1 MERVMNSMEQSL
13 RPSYATPTSN
23 SVKPN
28 DPHHDTPCPHFHQ
41 SLPSTHITFR
51 HPGYPHPGNIL
62 FRLPVYD
69 GCEPDEDY
77 EHDEDYDPDH
87 DHAEYGRGVH
97 HGTALEACSIIA
109 CNSKGFL
116 SPKLLQ
122 SPPDHI
128 PSLNSLLTARVYY
141 FYPKAWIRSRSQE
154 DLVYPVCPSFKDWQF
169 PHGAVPADWMFVYKY
184 THPVPPHNGELLTI
198 IVRNTNTVPNI
209 PKPSQ
214 YSMAVAQR
222 DGTCRVSGFTDC
234 TETAHLVPW
243 VEDGWVYFDPFI
255 FSPPPKRTL
264 TCRPQFTRNEM
275 EIYNLNAGLPSHL
288 LTSDIQNCLRLRSDI
303 HSQLDAGNFVFVP
316 KCGTSCIHFLTP
328 THEYGRLLH
337 NRKTEEF
344 DVAPEFVYARFAWAV
359 LPLAQAFA
367 AKIGVKL
374 RVWSTAQH
382 TWEEI
387 LRGPMMPHDSMLPPD
402 IIPQKRSRTEGSVS
416 GAVSGSSRV
425 PTPPP
430 SPAANSHERRRR
442 TLNQLGPFSYPPSPF
457 PRILLTFSS
466 ISQSKPGVGTSLVA
480 PGCGTARDR

>member
-1 MERVMNSMEQSL
+1 MEVSL
-13 RPSYATPTSN
+13 RPSYATPTGN
-23 SVKPN
+23 LVRPN
-28 DPHHDTPCPHFHQ
+28 DPNIVTPCPHFHQ

-51 HPGYPHPGNIL
+51 HPGYPNPGNIL
-62 FRLPVYD
+62 FRLPAHD
-69 GCEPDEDY
+69 GCEPDG
-77 EHDEDYDPDH
+77 DH
-87 DHAEYGRGVH
+87 ELDDGHVDRRRGVH

-116 SPKLLQ
+116 SPRLLQ

-128 PSLNSLLTARVYY
+128 PSLNSLLTAKVYY
-141 FYPKAWIRSRSQE
+141 FYPSAWIRSRSQE

-169 PHGAVPADWMFVYKY
+169 PHGAVPTDWMSVYK
-184 THPVPPHNGELLTI
+184 
-198 IVRNTNTVPNI
+198 NTNTLPNI

-214 YSMAVAQR
+214 YSIAVAQR
-222 DGTCRVSGFTDC
+222 DGTCRVSGFKDC

-243 VEDGWVYFDPFI
+243 VEDGW
-255 FSPPPKRTL
+255 
-264 TCRPQFTRNEM
+264 FTRNEM
-275 EIYNLNAGLPSHL
+275 EIYNLNAGLPNHL

-344 DVAPEFVYARFAWAV
+344 NVAPEFVYARFAWAV

-382 TWEEI
+382 SWEEI
-387 LRGPMMPHDSMLPPD
+387 LRGPVMLYDSMLPPD
-402 IIPQKRSRTEGSVS
+402 IIPHKRSRAEGS
-416 GAVSGSSRV
+416 ASGSASGCSRGNPGGLFNTDCV
-425 PTPPP
+425 PTSPP
-430 SPAANSHERRRR
+430 SPAANKHDQLASLDQNPERP
-442 TLNQLGPFSYPPSPF
+442 LWHPDVQLLETASETKIYT
-457 PRILLTFSS
+457 RNLL
-466 ISQSKPGVGTSLVA
+466 PA
-480 PGCGTARDR
+480 